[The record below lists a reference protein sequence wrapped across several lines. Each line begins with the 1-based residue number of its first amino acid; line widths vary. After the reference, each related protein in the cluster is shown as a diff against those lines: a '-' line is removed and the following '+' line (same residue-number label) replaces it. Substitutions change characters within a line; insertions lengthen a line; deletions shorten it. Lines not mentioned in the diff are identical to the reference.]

1 MIKIQHKYAMQ
12 YQSQTIPAPTVLS
25 PLDQQLLCNKNSYS
39 VFYDLFNITAAH
51 QEMQYIYLFSY
62 LFSHLA
68 DAFIQSDLQMR
79 IYTNIYHMIKK

>member
-1 MIKIQHKYAMQ
+1 MQCGIKARLFLLRP
-12 YQSQTIPAPTVLS
+12 SSAPWINNCCVT
-25 PLDQQLLCNKNSYS
+25 KTHS
-39 VFYDLFNITAAH
+39 VFYDLFNIIAAH

-62 LFSHLA
+62 LFSNLA